1 MPSVTRYPQTIL
13 VACPTPWDADLELDE
28 RTFRSEVRAVLAA
41 GYTDL
46 YIFGTGGEGYAV
58 DTPRFRRVVEVFAE
72 ETLGRD
78 GIRPMVGVIGLSVPI
93 LNERIG
99 IAHAAGFRTFQ
110 ISLPAWGAVDDV
122 ELLAFFRGV
131 CGAWPDSR
139 FLNYNLPRTKRVLNG
154 RDYARII
161 PEVPNLVATK
171 TTSGGL
177 AGAEDLIRHA
187 PELQH
192 FMGEGNFPHGS
203 MYGECSLLASY
214 AELSPAKTKALFA
227 AGRDR
232 DVETLFRLQH
242 ELQSMQTDLWAAP
255 STPVHMDG
263 AYDKMLVKLGM
274 LPGFPLRLLPPYAGY
289 TEGDYVA
296 CRRILAE
303 RWPEWLP
310 EG

>member
-1 MPSVTRYPQTIL
+1 MTSVTRYPRTIL

-28 RTFRSEVRAVLAA
+28 PTFRAEVRAVLAA

-58 DTPRFRRVVEVFAE
+58 DTARFRRVTEVFADE
-72 ETLGRD
+72 VLGKP
-78 GIRPMVGVIGLSVPI
+78 GIRPMVGVIGLSTAIV
-93 LNERIG
+93 NERIA
-99 IAHAAGFRTFQ
+99 IAHAIGFRTFQ
-110 ISLPAWGAVDDV
+110 ISLPAWGAVNDT
-122 ELLAFFRGV
+122 ELLTFFRGV
-131 CGAWPDSR
+131 CGAWPDSL

-177 AGAEDLIRHA
+177 AGAEDLLRHS

-192 FMGEGNFPHGS
+192 FMGEGNFPHGA
-203 MYGECSLLASY
+203 MLGECSLLASY
-214 AELSPAKTKALFA
+214 AELSPAKTNALFQ
-227 AGRDR
+227 AG
-232 DVETLFRLQH
+232 VAQETATLFALQH
-242 ELQSMQTDLWAAP
+242 ELQQMQTDLW
-255 STPVHMDG
+255 STPTSAVHMDG

-289 TEGDYVA
+289 TEEDYQA
-296 CRRILAE
+296 MRRMLSS